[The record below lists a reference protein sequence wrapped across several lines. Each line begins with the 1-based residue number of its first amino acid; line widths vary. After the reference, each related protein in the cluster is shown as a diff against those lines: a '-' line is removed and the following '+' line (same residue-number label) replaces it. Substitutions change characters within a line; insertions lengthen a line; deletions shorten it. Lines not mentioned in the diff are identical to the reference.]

1 MKKFLYAV
9 MAFLLMILAAC
20 SSTDSKIDRL
30 ETLVNEYIELQAEV
44 MKGDKDAAEKVR
56 KIDKEIEAGTDDLD
70 KVELTEQQTERVQ
83 MIMVHA
89 VGKAAKLGLNPFE

>member
-9 MAFLLMILAAC
+9 MAFLMLILAAC
-20 SSTDSKIDRL
+20 SSTDSKIDRF
-30 ETLVNEYIELQAEV
+30 ETLVNEYIELQGEV
-44 MKGDKDAAEKVR
+44 MKGDNDAAEKAQ
-56 KIDKEIEAGTDDLD
+56 KIEKEIDAVIEELD

-89 VGKAAKLGLNPFE
+89 FGKAAKMGLNPFE

>member
-30 ETLVNEYIELQAEV
+30 ETLVNEYIELQGEDL
-44 MKGDKDAAEKVR
+44 KGDKDAAEKSR
-56 KIDKEIEAGTDDLD
+56 KIEHEIEDVIADLD
-70 KVELTEQQTERVQ
+70 KVELSETQARRVQ
-83 MIMVHA
+83 MIIVHA
-89 VGKAAKLGLNPFE
+89 FGKATQMGLNPFE